1 MRLITNI
8 KVALS
13 SNPTHSR
20 IDFHDLISRK
30 LNNRN
35 RNYNYPANNRGL

>member
-20 IDFHDLISRK
+20 LHIND
-30 LNNRN
+30 N
-35 RNYNYPANNRGL
+35 